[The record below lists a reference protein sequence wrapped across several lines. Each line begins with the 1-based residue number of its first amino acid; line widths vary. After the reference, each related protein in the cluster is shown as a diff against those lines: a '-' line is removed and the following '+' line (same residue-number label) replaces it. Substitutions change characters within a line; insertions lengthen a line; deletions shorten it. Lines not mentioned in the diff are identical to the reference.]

1 MGFYPFEGL
10 FNEVHFWVSMP
21 ESEHYIIRRDE
32 MSKYIYTESIGD
44 LAFYIVETNENAVQ
58 GELRFVWLD
67 KYGIANIFA
76 RMEEMVRYL
85 DGDILS
91 CERECIY
98 PYETGI
104 EGVDFIDEYF
114 GIGD

>member
-1 MGFYPFEGL
+1 MGFYLFEVL

-21 ESEHYIIRRDE
+21 ESEHYIIRRNE

-44 LAFYIVETNENAVQ
+44 QAFYIVEDNLGV
-58 GELRFVWLD
+58 LFFVWLD
-67 KYGIANIFA
+67 KYGIANIFES
-76 RMEEMVRYL
+76 MEELAMYL
-85 DGDILS
+85 EGDLS
-91 CERECIY
+91 CERKCIY

-114 GIGD
+114 GIGDE